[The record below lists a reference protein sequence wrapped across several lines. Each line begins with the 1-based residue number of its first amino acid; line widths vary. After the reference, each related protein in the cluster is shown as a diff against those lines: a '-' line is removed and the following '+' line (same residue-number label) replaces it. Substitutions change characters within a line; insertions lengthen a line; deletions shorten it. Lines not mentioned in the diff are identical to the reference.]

1 MTHVHE
7 KELCKLI
14 EVLPTSRF
22 RLCQA
27 VELNSCLGRNGFVK
41 PAHAMFRYM
50 TQTVLQHIIK
60 HKSVLAISR
69 IFFKKKTVGI
79 AIRVY
84 DNGRRQYDESASH
97 FFTEVY

>member
-1 MTHVHE
+1 M
-7 KELCKLI
+7 
-14 EVLPTSRF
+14 
-22 RLCQA
+22 
-27 VELNSCLGRNGFVK
+27 ELNSCLGRNGFVK

-69 IFFKKKTVGI
+69 IFLKKKMIGI
-79 AIRVY
+79 IRVY

>member
-41 PAHAMFRYM
+41 PAHAI
-50 TQTVLQHIIK
+50 LG
-60 HKSVLAISR
+60 A
-69 IFFKKKTVGI
+69 
-79 AIRVY
+79 
-84 DNGRRQYDESASH
+84 
-97 FFTEVY
+97 

>member
-14 EVLPTSRF
+14 KVLPTSRF

-27 VELNSCLGRNGFVK
+27 VELCLGRNGFVK

-50 TQTVLQHIIK
+50 TQTVLQHVIK

-69 IFFKKKTVGI
+69 IFF
-79 AIRVY
+79 
-84 DNGRRQYDESASH
+84 
-97 FFTEVY
+97 

>member
-27 VELNSCLGRNGFVK
+27 VALNSCLGRRPNGFVK

-69 IFFKKKTVGI
+69 IFKKKKKKKK
-79 AIRVY
+79 
-84 DNGRRQYDESASH
+84 NGWNCHTSLRQWA
-97 FFTEVY
+97 

>member
-14 EVLPTSRF
+14 EVLPMSRF
-22 RLCQA
+22 RLYQA

-69 IFFKKKTVGI
+69 ILKKKKKK
-79 AIRVY
+79 
-84 DNGRRQYDESASH
+84 NGWNCHTSLRQWA
-97 FFTEVY
+97 